1 MQHPTLARR
10 PVPDLGMA
18 RLVSDVAL
26 VDTRVMDPLAPIGP
40 RPLAAPAVPAVRR
53 SGAGGC
59 RSGVC

>member
-26 VDTRVMDPLAPIGP
+26 VDARVMDPLTPIGP
-40 RPLAAPAVPAVRR
+40 RPPAASAASAA
-53 SGAGGC
+53 SGGPGGC